1 MDEAKRRHIL
11 HTAMKLFN
19 EYGFHAT
26 PTSKIAKKSKISVG
40 TLFNYFPT
48 KEALIQEIY
57 IHVKIHSRK
66 VFIQQLEENFSEHD
80 NLKSMWR
87 TVIKWGIDNPEEF
100 HYLELFCSSPFKK
113 EFKHEK
119 AMDAYKQFR
128 QTILA
133 SISPSTI
140 CKEYPEY
147 SMIYIDNAIHAATKF
162 ILESDEVSDIDHF
175 IDSSFELVW
184 KGFRQ

>member
-1 MDEAKRRHIL
+1 MDETKRRHIL
-11 HTAMKLFN
+11 NTAMTLFN
-19 EYGFHAT
+19 EFGFHAT
-26 PTSKIAKKSKISVG
+26 PTSKIAKKAKISVG

-48 KEALIQEIY
+48 KEELIQEIY
-57 IHVKIHSRK
+57 IQVKIHSRK
-66 VFIQQLEENFSEHD
+66 VFIQQLEENFTEHD
-80 NLKSMWR
+80 NLKAMWR
-87 TVIKWGIDNPEEF
+87 TVIKWGIENPEEF
-100 HYLELFCSSPFKK
+100 HYLELFSNSPFIK

-119 AMDAYKQFR
+119 AMDAFKQFR
-128 QTILA
+128 QSILE

-162 ILESDEVSDIDHF
+162 ILDSDEVRDITHF